1 MLLPWCVLNR
11 RHLANTQWVRGAERK
26 IRRLAEEELQEI
38 SERVF
43 QDYEKPLETVTSFK
57 YMGKVLTVGYDD

>member
-1 MLLPWCVLNR
+1 MP
-11 RHLANTQWVRGAERK
+11 TPSGSGERK